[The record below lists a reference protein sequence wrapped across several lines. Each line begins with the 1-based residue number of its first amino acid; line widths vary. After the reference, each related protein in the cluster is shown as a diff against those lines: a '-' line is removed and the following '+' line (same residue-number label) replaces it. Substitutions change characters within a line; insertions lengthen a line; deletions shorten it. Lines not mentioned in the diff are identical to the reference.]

1 MTNTSLIYK
10 YPDQFADDS
19 PPLTEAGSISSDQSQ
34 DELFSDESGL
44 AELEEWHG
52 IRDTTLESA
61 ESSTNPSSDHQQLH
75 VKSFAGTS
83 ELSLST
89 RHI

>member
-34 DELFSDESGL
+34 DEVFSDESGL

-52 IRDTTLESA
+52 ICDTTLESA
-61 ESSTNPSSDHQQLH
+61 EPSTNPSSDHQQLH
-75 VKSFAGTS
+75 VKSLVGRS
-83 ELSLST
+83 ELCLST
-89 RHI
+89 CHI

>member
-10 YPDQFADDS
+10 YPGQVADDS

-34 DELFSDESGL
+34 DEVFSDESGL

-52 IRDTTLESA
+52 IRDTTLESI
-61 ESSTNPSSDHQQLH
+61 EGSTNPSLDHRQLH
-75 VKSFAGTS
+75 VNSSAGMS
-83 ELSLST
+83 ELCLSI

>member
-10 YPDQFADDS
+10 YPDQVADNS

-34 DELFSDESGL
+34 GEVLSDESGL

-52 IRDTTLESA
+52 IRDTTLESVKSFA
-61 ESSTNPSSDHQQLH
+61 NPSLDHQQLH
-75 VKSFAGTS
+75 VNSFAGMP
-83 ELSLST
+83 ELCLST
-89 RHI
+89 RYI